1 VNVPTLIKAGV
12 MSNPTFYQPFVS
24 TSVPVDSSYNSLQGI
39 KKNGFSPDSYVLTGT
54 TGDAMAPPGYGALY
68 VGAIDGATSSSGS
81 GSGTWYNFSV
91 PSTWG
96 AQETSAYGPDVLS
109 GGGGPGGI
117 GDIAL
122 AGTWINGSGTMLGW
136 YYQGRISALNGATSG
151 AVTTGFQQ
159 FQATTNNGKA
169 ARYTYLHSI
178 DGGYV
183 VGNYSTSGGPIGFAL
198 NSGPGSGSYIYN
210 PASQAQ
216 VNLSYSDGAKYHSV
230 FGIWENDNE
239 TYTISGGASLSMN
252 GSYRTKA
259 RLAVKEL
266 RKSLPDAVF
275 GKGMLADVDP
285 ITGATTNIRSY
296 NYTNETNG
304 SVGLLT
310 HFQGIN
316 YMGSDVYQV
325 PFVSV
330 TKGGTAYAG
339 NAYIRRL
346 SSGQFSR
353 NAVWQTFEPTSAGS
367 AVVATSV
374 AGDADTGVF
383 SNLAPFASFG
393 STQPYFLM
401 AQNLQ

>member
-1 VNVPTLIKAGV
+1 MLTTVGV
-12 MSNPTFYQPFVS
+12 MSNPTFYQPFIS
-24 TSVPVDSSYNSLQGI
+24 TSVAVNSGYNSLQGI
-39 KKNGFSPDSYVLTGT
+39 KKNGLSPNSYVLTGT

-68 VGAIDGATSSSGS
+68 VGAIDGATGSTGS

-91 PSTWG
+91 PSTWSP
-96 AQETSAYGPDVLS
+96 QETSTYGPDILS
-109 GGGGPGGI
+109 SGSGPGGI

-122 AGTWINGSGTMLGW
+122 AGTWINSSGTMLGW
-136 YYQGRISALNGATSG
+136 YYQGSISALNGDTSG

-159 FQATTNNGKA
+159 FQATTNKNKA

-210 PASQAQ
+210 PASGTQ
-216 VNLSYSDGAKYHSV
+216 VNLSYSDGAKYHSA
-230 FGIWENDNE
+230 FGIWENENR
-239 TYTISGGASLSMN
+239 TYTISGGASQVTKS
-252 GSYRTKA
+252 SYGKKVRQ
-259 RLAVKEL
+259 AVKEI
-266 RKSLPDAVF
+266 RKTLPDAAF

-285 ITGATTNIRSY
+285 ITGVTTNIRSY
-296 NYTNETNG
+296 NYINETNG

-310 HFQGIN
+310 HFQGIY
-316 YMGSDVYQV
+316 YMGDDVYQA

-330 TKGGTAYAG
+330 TKGGDTYAG
-339 NAYIRRL
+339 NAYIHRL
-346 SSGQFSR
+346 SNGQFSK
-353 NAVWQTFEPTSAGS
+353 NAVWQTFESTTEGV

-383 SNLAPFASFG
+383 SNQSPYASFG
-393 STQPYFLM
+393 STQPYFLQ

>member
-1 VNVPTLIKAGV
+1 

-24 TSVPVDSSYNSLQGI
+24 TSVTVSSTLNSLQGI
-39 KKNGFSPDSYVLTGT
+39 KKNGSSPNSYVLTGT
-54 TGDAMAPPGYGALY
+54 TGDAMEAPGYGAIY
-68 VGAIDGATSSSGS
+68 IGAVDGATTSSGS

-96 AQETSAYGPDVLS
+96 AQETSAYGPDILTS
-109 GGGGPGGI
+109 GSGPGDI

-122 AGTWINGSGTMLGW
+122 AGTWINSAGTMLGW
-136 YYQGRISALNGATSG
+136 YYEGSLSALNGDTSG
-151 AVTTGFQQ
+151 TVTSGFQS
-159 FQATTNNGKA
+159 FQATTSKNEG

-210 PASQAQ
+210 PTTKAQ

-230 FGIWENDNE
+230 FGIWANE
-239 TYTISGGASLSMN
+239 DQTYTISGGASSSKT
-252 GSYRTKA
+252 SYGKKVRQ
-259 RLAVKEL
+259 AVKEL
-266 RKSLPDAVF
+266 RETLPDAAF

-285 ITGATTNIRSY
+285 LTGVTRNIRSY
-296 NYTNETNG
+296 NYINETDG
-304 SVGLLT
+304 SKGLLT
-310 HFQGIN
+310 HFQGI
-316 YMGSDVYQV
+316 YSMGGDVYQA

-330 TKGGTAYAG
+330 TKGGNTYAG
-339 NAYIRRL
+339 NAYIHRL
-346 SSGQFSR
+346 SNGQFSK
-353 NAVWQTFEPTSAGS
+353 NALWQTFESTTDGGF

-383 SNLAPFASFG
+383 SNEAPFASYG
-393 STQPYFLM
+393 TNQAYFLQ
-401 AQNLQ
+401 AQTLQ